1 MRQWLHWTDC
11 ICGELLACNILE
23 TVVWGVPAILLL
35 QQAGTLALF
44 LCALSFAAALV
55 YLRFL
60 EQLTSLC
67 MLGSEDNY
75 YNLCVPDCSHCKS
88 EQEEDGRLKEEVFV
102 LYLFSVA
109 ASRRYMAWLAYEAP
123 LVFNKQPP
131 VHWCSA
137 TFGTSQNLFFFIF
150 LIPA

>member
-1 MRQWLHWTDC
+1 M
-11 ICGELLACNILE
+11 GSACH
-23 TVVWGVPAILLL
+23 TFVATSWDSS
-35 QQAGTLALF
+35 TF
-44 LCALSFAAALV
+44 LVRLIFCCSLSVFKV
-55 YLRFL
+55 L